1 MSLVWWLVVPA
12 PSLHCHNQSS
22 SDFLHKARN
31 RLSSYTCAL
40 PPTLWQN
47 ATTECSHCQASSFL
61 MGKYWQNDIVCLD
74 SVHGCAS
81 FFLTN
86 RYVMPASTCYK
97 WLVLCLAVY
106 FRIIQSACLASSS
119 STNVISVHGWV
130 PFMVS
135 LVSCHWRTM
144 ISCMACEQR
153 GSLSDCT
160 RSSFAKFSIHS
171 DSPEE
176 HPPPS
181 ICLLLN
187 SDSYNQESCPL
198 VASLTGIQYQSHWL

>member
-31 RLSSYTCAL
+31 RLSSYTCSL
-40 PPTLWQN
+40 PPTPWQH

-86 RYVMPASTCYK
+86 RY
-97 WLVLCLAVY
+97 
-106 FRIIQSACLASSS
+106 
-119 STNVISVHGWV
+119 
-130 PFMVS
+130 
-135 LVSCHWRTM
+135 
-144 ISCMACEQR
+144 
-153 GSLSDCT
+153 D
-160 RSSFAKFSIHS
+160 
-171 DSPEE
+171 
-176 HPPPS
+176 
-181 ICLLLN
+181 
-187 SDSYNQESCPL
+187 
-198 VASLTGIQYQSHWL
+198 ASLHMLQMTRPLPCSIFPNHTKCLPSFFIFYKCDFSAWMGAIHGFFSFMSLEDDDFLHGLWAERLFVWLYEVIICQVLYSLW